1 LTIIDFLLHVQ
12 NSEIVR
18 TRDRSAE
25 AENQNCTRRE
35 ETFDNFTLRVSSQF
49 EHVKSEI
56 STQMNELL
64 NDQIAHV
71 LDRVDSAS
79 RRRDRSRESERA
91 RKRDREREQ
100 REKQRERQR
109 ERQQEK
115 KMIFIQ
121 KTEQS

>member
-1 LTIIDFLLHVQ
+1 MTIIDFLLHVQ

-25 AENQNCTRRE
+25 AENQNRTRRE

-49 EHVKSEI
+49 KHVKNEI
-56 STQMNELL
+56 RTQMNEFL

-71 LDRVDSAS
+71 LDRANSAS
-79 RRRDRSRESERA
+79 RRRDRSRE
-91 RKRDREREQ
+91 RDRERRQ
-100 REKQRERQR
+100 RKKQRKRQR
-109 ERQQEK
+109 KEQQEK